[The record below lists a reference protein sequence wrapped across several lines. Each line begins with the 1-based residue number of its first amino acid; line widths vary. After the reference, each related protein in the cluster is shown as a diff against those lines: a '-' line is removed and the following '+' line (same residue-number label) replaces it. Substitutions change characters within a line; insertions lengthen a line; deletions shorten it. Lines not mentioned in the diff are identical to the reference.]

1 MPAHPDL
8 AEDAHQIRH
17 DPGVTDLVR
26 RATNGDQTAWDALV
40 ERYAPLIWSIC
51 ASHQLG
57 GAQAGDAGRSVW
69 LQLADHLDT
78 ISEPA
83 ALAGWL
89 AATTR
94 RECRRVARAAQPPR
108 AAGPVPSAPAI
119 CDEQAGT
126 AEHDLLAAE
135 RSAAL
140 REAFLD
146 LPPRCRRLIT
156 MLIEDPPAPYAQI
169 SAKLGIPVAGI
180 GPARSRCLDELRR
193 HPAIAA
199 LINAEAETARCDAG
213 PGSVRPKRS
222 MRPATT
228 APACLARGQDAG
240 PAGRRAPDA
249 SGGHLLRR

>member
-1 MPAHPDL
+1 MTAHPDL

-40 ERYAPLIWSIC
+40 ERYAPLSWSIC
-51 ASHQLG
+51 NSHQQG

-69 LQLADHLDT
+69 LQLADHLHT
-78 ISEPA
+78 SSEPA

-94 RECRRVARAAQPPR
+94 RECERVAHAAQAPCAGRSMPR
-108 AAGPVPSAPAI
+108 AQAI
-119 CDEQAGT
+119 PDEQAGT

-140 REAFLD
+140 REALLR
-146 LPPRCRRLIT
+146 LPPSCRRLIT
-156 MLIEDPPAPYAQI
+156 TLTEDPPAPYAQI
-169 SAKLGIPVAGI
+169 SASLGIPVARI

-213 PGSVRPKRS
+213 PGLARPKR
-222 MRPATT
+222 
-228 APACLARGQDAG
+228 
-240 PAGRRAPDA
+240 
-249 SGGHLLRR
+249 

>member
-69 LQLADHLDT
+69 LQLADHLHT
-78 ISEPA
+78 SSEPA

-94 RECRRVARAAQPPR
+94 RECEQAARAAQPPC
-108 AAGPVPSAPAI
+108 AARPVPHAQAI
-119 CDEQAGT
+119 PGEQAAT
-126 AEHDLLAAE
+126 AEQELLAAE

-140 REAFLD
+140 REAFLH
-146 LPPRCRRLIT
+146 LPLSGRRLIT
-156 MLIEDPPAPYAQI
+156 MLIEHPPAPYAQI

-213 PGSVRPKRS
+213 PGSVRPK
-222 MRPATT
+222 PA
-228 APACLARGQDAG
+228 
-240 PAGRRAPDA
+240 
-249 SGGHLLRR
+249 